1 MDNLTIPWSESIK
14 EFVQEE
20 IASGSC
26 SNPTEVVEKL
36 IQEEKKRRAREKVE
50 ALLDKA
56 IASGEPSEVTP
67 QDWEDIRKEV
77 YARHTRRIGN
87 AS

>member
-1 MDNLTIPWSESIK
+1 MENFTLDCSDSIK
-14 EFVQEE
+14 EFVQQE
-20 IASGSC
+20 IASGAC
-26 SNPTEVVEKL
+26 SSLTEVVEKL
-36 IQEEKKRRAREKVE
+36 VHDEKKRRAREKVE

-67 QDWEDIRKEV
+67 QDWQDIREEV
-77 YARHTRRIGN
+77 QTRAARRNGS